1 MAKVYLDA
9 GHGGKDG
16 GAAKGSRKEK
26 DDVLKMT
33 LAVGKKLTEKGIE
46 VKYARTG
53 DVEKKLNDRTAES
66 NAWGAQYYLS
76 IHRNSAAPDAT
87 GNEIWVKSDATEKT
101 VEKADKILRAVCRA
115 DGLRNRGVKKGAP
128 SYTDFAVNKYTK
140 CASSLLELGFIT
152 SSKDNDA
159 WDRSFDKTADAIAKS
174 LCEIVGVP
182 WDRPRE
188 KGDVNGDGKIT
199 TADARLA
206 LRAAAELEKLTEEA
220 MQAADWDGDGKV
232 TTSDAREILREAT
245 RLSGK

>member
-1 MAKVYLDA
+1 MAKIYLDA

-16 GAAKGSRKEK
+16 GASSGKRKEK

-33 LAVGKKLTEKGIE
+33 LAVGKRLTERGVS
-46 VKYARTG
+46 VKYART
-53 DVEKKLNDRTAES
+53 DDTEKKLNDRTAES

-76 IHRNSAAPDAT
+76 IHRNSASPDAT

-101 VEKADKILRAVCRA
+101 VEKAAKILRAACEA

-140 CASSLLELGFIT
+140 CASGLLELGFIT
-152 SSKDNDA
+152 STKDNTA

-182 WDRPRE
+182 WNKERR
-188 KGDVNGDGKIT
+188 KGDVNGDGKVT

-206 LRAAAELEKLTEEA
+206 LRAATALEKLTEEA
-220 MQAADWDGDGKV
+220 EEAADMNNDGKV

-245 RLSGK
+245 KLDS